1 MTTRMQLV
9 PHVGEARPK
18 TGAHNKTSVVKAD
31 GTREQRQSESSCGPK
46 GAGAQT
52 PPGPCRSRGQT
63 ELVHL
68 EDRDHLSRLGN
79 LRAFRKAQSRYS
91 ALRA

>member
-1 MTTRMQLV
+1 MANEMQLV

-46 GAGAQT
+46 GAG
-52 PPGPCRSRGQT
+52 PDPRGRA
-63 ELVHL
+63 
-68 EDRDHLSRLGN
+68 DLGG
-79 LRAFRKAQSRYS
+79 
-91 ALRA
+91 

>member
-18 TGAHNKTSVVKAD
+18 TRAHNKTSVVKAD
-31 GTREQRQSESSCGPK
+31 GTREQRQSGSSYGPK

-52 PPGPCRSRGQT
+52 PQGRT
-63 ELVHL
+63 DL
-68 EDRDHLSRLGN
+68 EDG
-79 LRAFRKAQSRYS
+79 QSFVHQGS
-91 ALRA
+91 